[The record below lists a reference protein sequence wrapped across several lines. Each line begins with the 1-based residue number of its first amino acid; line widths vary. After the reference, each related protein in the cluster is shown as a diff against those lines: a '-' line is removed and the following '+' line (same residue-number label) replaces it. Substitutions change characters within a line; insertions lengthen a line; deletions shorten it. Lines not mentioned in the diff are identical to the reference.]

1 MSYEPHEQL
10 VAPARPSAHPLR
22 LLSGVVLTAVL
33 FISFSQLWSRLY
45 RAVIGPE
52 AWDKL
57 ADGMM
62 RGATPAGVLINL
74 FLFGLLI
81 VALAITLTVLHRRR
95 LRELIGPPALALRQ
109 FRQVTV
115 ALLMLFAVV
124 MLLPSDASIA
134 PQPNMPF
141 GRWLLLLPLGLI
153 GLVIQTSAE
162 EIAFRGYLQS
172 QLAAWVSHPA
182 VWMGVP
188 SALFAMLHYDPV
200 TNGANTWL
208 VVGWA
213 FGFGLAAA
221 DLTARSGT
229 LGPAIALHLVN
240 NFGAVLIAAPGGNF
254 DGLALYVYPF
264 SLGDDDVLWQWFP
277 IDLMMLAC
285 SWLAARV
292 AMRC

>member
-1 MSYEPHEQL
+1 L
-10 VAPARPSAHPLR
+10 
-22 LLSGVVLTAVL
+22 
-33 FISFSQLWSRLY
+33 SRLY
-45 RAVIGPE
+45 RVAMGPD
-52 AWDKL
+52 AWNSL

-62 RGATPAGVLINL
+62 RGGTPAGVLVNL

-81 VALAITLTVLHRRR
+81 LALAITLAVLHRRR
-95 LRELIGPPALALRQ
+95 LAGLIGPPALALRQ

-115 ALLMLFAVV
+115 ALLMLVAV
-124 MLLPSDASIA
+124 MLLLPGDAGTA
-134 PQPNMPF
+134 PRPNMPF

-153 GLVIQTSAE
+153 GLVIQTAAE

-172 QLAAWVSHPA
+172 QLAAWIRHPA
-182 VWMGVP
+182 IWMGLP
-188 SALFAMLHYDPV
+188 SAIFALLHYDPV
-200 TNGANTWL
+200 LNGANTWL

-240 NFGAVLIAAPGGNF
+240 NFGAVLIAAPTGNF

-264 SLGDDDVLWQWFP
+264 SLGDEDILWHWFP
-277 IDLMMLAC
+277 IDLMMLGC

-292 AMRC
+292 ALRC